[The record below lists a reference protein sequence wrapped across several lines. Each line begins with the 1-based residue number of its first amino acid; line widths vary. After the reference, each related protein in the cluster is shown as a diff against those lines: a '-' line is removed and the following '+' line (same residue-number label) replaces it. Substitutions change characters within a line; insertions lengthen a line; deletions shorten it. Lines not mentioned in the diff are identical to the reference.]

1 MRHRIWATLVTLMI
15 VIPMFNLSFLNF
27 ATAQEVTFP
36 SRPIKFLLGA
46 GVSDVMDLTYRPLCK
61 AAEKILGQPIVV
73 QNTPGAG
80 GNRAMSAILNEKP
93 DGYTLVAVPSGVIL
107 AARAEKLDYSIPND
121 FTPVIQVET
130 IPIAYAVRKDAP
142 YNTWQEFV
150 KYTRE
155 HKGQV
160 KVAVWGPVSL
170 PWLALRNIEKRE
182 NITFVYIPYSSTGEM
197 MSSILGGHTVL
208 TAGAGAI
215 VYVKS
220 GELKALLLFSER
232 KAKDLPNIPT
242 TQELYGLYGKCFGG
256 GLPGIFAP
264 KGLPRP
270 ILMKLHDAFKK
281 AMEDAEYQKAADRLD
296 VIPSYKDPEEFAK
309 LIRAVDE
316 ASKEALVGIK

>member
-1 MRHRIWATLVTLMI
+1 MNQKMLVMA
-15 VIPMFNLSFLNF
+15 VILIIAIPLLNDNFLNS
-27 ATAQEVTFP
+27 ASAQGIQFP

-61 AAEKILGQPIVV
+61 AAAKTLGQPIVV

-93 DGYTLVAVPSGVIL
+93 DGYTLVGVPSGVIL

-121 FTPVIQVET
+121 FTPVIQVENIA
-130 IPIAYAVRKDAP
+130 IPYAVRKDAP
-142 YNTWQEFV
+142 YRTWQEFIN
-150 KYTRE
+150 YTRE

-170 PWLALRNIEKRE
+170 PWLALRNVEKKE

-220 GELKALLLFSER
+220 GELNALLLLSEQR
-232 KAKDLPNIPT
+232 AKTLPNVPT
-242 TQELYGLYGKCFGG
+242 TKELYGLYGMCFSG

-264 KGLPRP
+264 KGLPQP
-270 ILMKLHDAFKK
+270 ILKKLHDAFKK
-281 AMEDAEYQKAADRLD
+281 AMEDPEYQKTADKLE
-296 VIPSYKDPEEFAK
+296 VLPSYKSPEEFAK
-309 LIRAVDE
+309 IIKALDE
-316 ASKEALVGIK
+316 ESKEALMGMK